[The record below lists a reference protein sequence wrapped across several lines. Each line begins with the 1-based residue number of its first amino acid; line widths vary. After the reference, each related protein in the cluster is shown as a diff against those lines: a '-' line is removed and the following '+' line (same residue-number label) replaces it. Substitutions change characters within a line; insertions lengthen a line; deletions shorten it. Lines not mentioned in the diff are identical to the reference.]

1 MKPEGL
7 LSDYIP
13 VAGILRS
20 TLDPRSARDFWPNIR
35 KFLEKSA
42 VPPRVDVEK
51 FFQLLE
57 DKDYQVQAV
66 RYAGDILAG
75 DQTTLN
81 DWERDFATHADAE
94 ERARLFATGI
104 TLLFGNIRTNRSVS
118 TEAGMMLPSMAER
131 LETEFV
137 GDLARMV
144 VAGGKPY
151 EEQKRILHRM
161 TVDWLTRPL
170 PFLSRFVDVLSRVKG
185 IAYPVLSAKLPTAIA
200 HVDATATKLGRHL
213 SGTGSLELVLGDL
226 PTGMEVES
234 LFLTMG
240 RLEQFDNILE
250 FEMKDGP
257 KKKLEIS
264 VADAVEFYYGDY
276 GEQQFRKRDS
286 NDRKTWEPLYEVTA
300 GGRVAVKTLRELRT
314 MGYDDAKLLTDP
326 SIRPLL
332 DFDPLKLDST
342 PFEKGSGCIRPGERL
357 AVLNSTDADEFGSRD
372 FRNLLLK
379 RAGINPD
386 EVVRISGLGSDGEKL
401 DYTHPLVSG
410 EKDDKIKSQLLGAES
425 LAARESLYRSL
436 GLKLHV
442 ALGSSF
448 AFDPGYRGENALDAL
463 VKALGGDRYTD
474 RYQLFNAAM
483 RELFTGLYSFL
494 PSNKPGYMPIYAA
507 MTGKI
512 APDWRLHHRNPLSP
526 EEVPMLKPITGLSEQ
541 AKAEVFDTF
550 FAARSYRSDIERDF
564 VALNR
569 LAAHAEAG
577 ATEAQLLALARLR
590 RSERVD
596 RLKRG
601 ALGGALSGMGVMDI
615 RSRQAMWAIASNLTE
630 ATRKEL
636 HTSDWKEYL
645 ESMGYPTMNL
655 DSIEYKGVLGL
666 FKAIHIH
673 NWRTV
678 RWGQKDNLLFKWWKY
693 LNDAGE
699 HFNNLMQLAKLM
711 PQAKDT
717 SFLQTI
723 GVDLDFIRSRG
734 TPGFQADD
742 IFEGAKYAFVKY
754 WLSPRLRDNALL
766 TEYIGELAKATL
778 KTGDISFQG
787 PMGQRRILLDIVQFT
802 DRMVNG
808 YLTDAIFAGMAGQP
822 GDTSGQHGTARSFVE
837 VKRTA
842 PHYEKLR
849 RAVLIG
855 GDHLVENG
863 VNSPYVCTGDGVPA
877 RKISMLSSDKPLKA
891 VVNAL
896 AVYGH
901 RGAIS
906 QTSSAIM
913 MFLED
918 AGMITHRD
926 RIDLEKLLQEEHE
939 AMDKALAESV
949 KSGNVLRYLT
959 SVKKS

>member
-1 MKPEGL
+1 MKPQEL
-7 LSDYIP
+7 LSEYTP

-20 TLDPRSARDFWPNIR
+20 TLDPRTAREFWPSIR
-35 KFLEKSA
+35 EFLEEPK
-42 VPPRVDVEK
+42 VPPRIDAEK
-51 FFQLLE
+51 FIQVLE
-57 DKDYQVQAV
+57 DKDYQVRAI
-66 RYAGDILAG
+66 RYAGDIISG
-75 DQTTLN
+75 DKTTLT
-81 DWERDFATHADAE
+81 DWERDFAKPEDAE
-94 ERARLFATGI
+94 ERARLFATGT
-104 TLLFGNIRTNRSVS
+104 TLLFGNIRANRSVS

-144 VAGGKPY
+144 AAGGKPY

-170 PFLSRFVDVLSRVKG
+170 PFLSRFVDTLSRVKG
-185 IAYPVLSAKLPTAIA
+185 VAYPVLSAKLPTAIA
-200 HVDATATKLGRHL
+200 HVDSTATKLGRHL

-240 RLEQFDNILE
+240 RLEQFDNTLE
-250 FEMKDGP
+250 FEMKDGS

-276 GEQQFRKRDS
+276 GEQQFRKRSPD
-286 NDRKTWEPLYEVTA
+286 NRQTWEPLYEVA
-300 GGRVAVKTLRELRT
+300 GGPPGGKTLRELRT
-314 MGYDDAKLLTDP
+314 MGYNDVKLLTDP

-332 DFDPLKLDST
+332 DFDPLRLDTT

-410 EKDDKIKSQLLGAES
+410 EKDDKVKSQLLGAES

-463 VKALGGDRYTD
+463 VKAMGGDRYTD

-526 EEVPMLKPITGLSEQ
+526 EEVPMLKPITRLSEQ
-541 AKAEVFDTF
+541 AKVEIFDTF
-550 FAARSYRSDIERDF
+550 FAARSYRSDIERDY

-569 LAAHAEAG
+569 LVAHAEAG
-577 ATEAQLLALARLR
+577 ATEAQLLALAKLR
-590 RSERVD
+590 RSERID

-601 ALGGALSGMGVMDI
+601 ALAGALSGMGVMDI

-630 ATRKEL
+630 ATRREL
-636 HTSDWKEYL
+636 QSSDWKEYL
-645 ESMGYPTMNL
+645 ESMGYSVMNL
-655 DSIEYKGVLGL
+655 DPIEYKGILGM

-678 RWGQKDNLLFKWWKY
+678 RWGQKDNLVFKWWKY

-717 SFLQTI
+717 SFLQSI
-723 GVDLDFIRSRG
+723 GVDIDFIKSRG

-766 TEYIGELAKATL
+766 TEYIGELVKTTL
-778 KTGDISFQG
+778 KSGEISFQG

-808 YLTDAIFAGMAGQP
+808 YLTDAIFTGMAGQS
-822 GDTSGQHGTARSFVE
+822 GDTAGQHGTARSFVE

-842 PHYEKLR
+842 VHYEKLR

-863 VNSPYVCTGDGVPA
+863 VNSPYICTGDGIPA
-877 RKISMLSSDKPLKA
+877 RKIAMLSPDKPLQA

-901 RGAIS
+901 RGAIP
-906 QTSSAIM
+906 QTGSAIM

-926 RIDLEKLLQEEHE
+926 RLDLEKLLQEEHGL
-939 AMDKALAESV
+939 MDKALAESV
-949 KSGNVLRYLT
+949 QSGKVLRYLT
-959 SVKKS
+959 PVKK